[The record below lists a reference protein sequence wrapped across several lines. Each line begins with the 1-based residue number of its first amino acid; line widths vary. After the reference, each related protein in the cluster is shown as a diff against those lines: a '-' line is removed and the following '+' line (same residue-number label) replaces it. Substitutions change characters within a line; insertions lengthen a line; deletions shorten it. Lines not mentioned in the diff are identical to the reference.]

1 MVEMENMGEGKDLT
15 QMSVHRDGKKWI
27 RFAKCFYMNEKI
39 YQEGI
44 NWMEHA
50 GTVSE
55 LCKAEV
61 GDGKMEDGD
70 NMAGI

>member
-1 MVEMENMGEGKDLT
+1 MRYRGRGANAFPKLLIIQMVEMENMGEGKDLA

-44 NWMEHA
+44 N
-50 GTVSE
+50 
-55 LCKAEV
+55 
-61 GDGKMEDGD
+61 
-70 NMAGI
+70 